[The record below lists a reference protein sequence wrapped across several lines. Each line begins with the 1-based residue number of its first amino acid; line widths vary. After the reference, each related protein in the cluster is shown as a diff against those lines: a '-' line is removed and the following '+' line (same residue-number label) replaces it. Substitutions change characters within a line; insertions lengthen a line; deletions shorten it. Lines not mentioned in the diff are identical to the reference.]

1 MAEITGR
8 QARVEGLLDDV
19 PLRMPDGAE
28 LRARGGR
35 RQARRRIALTA
46 TAVAVVAGSVVWA
59 APGDGGRDVRPADR
73 TGPSRTYG
81 EGDTPYKK
89 GGVVRLLRAKKLPL
103 YEKWHWQ
110 ERDRG
115 GDVDLPLGKVGIG
128 DVGCPPTGGGEEPD
142 QGRFTRMY
150 RGDSNA
156 AARHRYAEFSTA
168 ADTDAV
174 VRHLRNVLGDCG
186 MERRGKGADA
196 YYTGAGAG
204 PRSHLRVYLEH
215 GRKWLS
221 VVETVDDFDR
231 SS

>member
-1 MAEITGR
+1 MAEIKGR

-19 PLRMPDGAE
+19 TLRMPDGAE

-35 RQARRRIALTA
+35 RQTRRRVALSA
-46 TAVAVVAGSVVWA
+46 TAVAVVAGAVVWA
-59 APGDGGRDVRPADR
+59 AVPGGGDGGRDVRPA
-73 TGPSRTYG
+73 GPSRSYG
-81 EGDTPYKK
+81 QGDTPYKK
-89 GGVVRLLRAKKLPL
+89 DGVVRLLRAKELPL
-103 YEKWHWQ
+103 YGTWHWQ

-115 GDVDLPLGKVGIG
+115 GDVDLPLGKVGID
-128 DVGCPPTGGGEEPD
+128 DVGCTPTGGGKEPD
-142 QGRFTRMY
+142 QSRFTRMY
-150 RGDSNA
+150 RGDENA
-156 AARHRYAEFSTA
+156 AARHRYAEFRRVS
-168 ADTDAV
+168 DTDAV

-196 YYTGAGAG
+196 YYTGTGTG

-215 GRKWLS
+215 GRTWVS